1 MTAKAMN
8 SPNTTHSNRPTLDAL
23 AARVRKHLQDI
34 ARQSIP
40 ITYQALAKALG
51 LTPPNTIHQVTEA
64 IEQLMREDAA
74 MNRPFIATLVISRAW
89 GDLPAPG
96 FFDCAAHLGRFDGYA
111 PGPEARAFH
120 AAELNAAINF
130 WEGLRPQI
138 GANEDA

>member
-8 SPNTTHSNRPTLDAL
+8 PPDTAHSNGPPLDAL
-23 AARVRKHLQDI
+23 AVRVRKHLQNT

-51 LTPPNTIHQVTEA
+51 LTPPNTIHQLTEA
-64 IEQLMREDAA
+64 LEQLMREDAA
-74 MNRPFIATLVISRAW
+74 VDRPFIAALVISSAC

-96 FFDCAAHLGRFDGYA
+96 FFDCAARLGRFDGDA
-111 PGPEARAFH
+111 TGPEARAFH
-120 AAELNAAINF
+120 AAEFNAAIKF
-130 WEGLRPQI
+130 SEGLRPQI